1 MKIYIP
7 LIFIISVSIQSFA
20 QNCTTP
26 VSNDEVQIQYKKI
39 STQPTD
45 QLKLNYL
52 NAWLRGRCL
61 LSDHAYQ
68 LASVFYDDG
77 MRLQFA
83 YSAYPNIYDK
93 QHYYALFDAFNSL
106 SYAFQFYDFVNLT
119 NLGGQV
125 VIDPPPPI
133 NVKLFPD
140 LNYPSPVGYKG
151 VSGCSLPMSDND
163 FMVLVIPVTE
173 QQGDV
178 NRMNAATQFIQSN
191 CVTIAQMMMLATLV
205 QLDLNRMKFLKQN
218 LAKCYD
224 IQNYSFAEQV
234 FSTQVYK
241 NEWNAFGDAT
251 VKSMLPPP
259 VVVVPICVVTDADM
273 SSIISSIKNLSFSGT
288 KISTAK
294 QIIQSKKCFTVS
306 QMKSIVSI
314 MDFEGDKLEVAKFGY
329 DYTIDHQNYY
339 QLTDVF
345 DFDSSSNDLLAFLK
359 TKK

>member
-1 MKIYIP
+1 MNKYFLFL
-7 LIFIISVSIQSFA
+7 LITSSINSFA

-52 NAWLRGRCL
+52 NTWLRGQCL

-68 LASVFYDDG
+68 LASVFNDDG

-93 QHYYALFDAFNSL
+93 QNYYTLFDAFNSL
-106 SYAFQFYDFVNLT
+106 SYAFRFYDFVNG
-119 NLGGQV
+119 N
-125 VIDPPPPI
+125 VIEYQTPPVPAPLEI
-133 NVKLFPD
+133 FPE

-163 FMVLVIPVTE
+163 FMVLVTPVI
-173 QQGDV
+173 QQQSDV
-178 NRMNAATQFIQSN
+178 TRMNAATQFIQSN
-191 CVTIAQMMMLATLV
+191 CVSIAQMMMLSTLI
-205 QLDLNRMKFLKQN
+205 QLDLNRMKFMKQN
-218 LAKCYD
+218 LTKCCD
-224 IQNYSFAEQV
+224 IQNFSFADQV

-241 NEWNAFGDAT
+241 NDWNGFGDAT

-259 VVVVPICVVTDADM
+259 VVVVPVCMVTDADM
-273 SSIISSIKNLSFSGT
+273 SSIISSIKNLSFSST

-306 QMKSIVSI
+306 QMKSIVSL

-329 DYTIDHQNYY
+329 DYTIDQQNYY

-345 DFDSSSNDLLAFLK
+345 DFDSSSSDLLAFLK